1 MVTRGFKKEERE
13 VNKAL
18 NVADQDSSKLRIF
31 VG

>member
-1 MVTRGFKKEERE
+1 MVTHGLKKEGRE

-18 NVADQDSSKLRIF
+18 NVANQDSSKPRIF